1 MQAQYFIDQIML
13 VLQLVSVEMSPKLLS
28 YSFQLLLLVSVA
40 AEGQKK
46 CELTGFQTRTREEC
60 EEVTEINCKPIT
72 VKKIRTEIRHKCE
85 TMMNKTCQ
93 VIYNSEPKQQCKPKT
108 SLR

>member
-1 MQAQYFIDQIML
+1 ML
-13 VLQLVSVEMSPKLLS
+13 VLLLLPAEMSPKLLS
-28 YSFQLLLLVSVA
+28 YSLQLLLLVSVA
-40 AEGQKK
+40 AQDY
-46 CELTGFQTRTREEC
+46 CEVTGYEARTREEC
-60 EEVTEINCKPIT
+60 EEVTEIECKPIT
-72 VKKIRTEIRHKCE
+72 VKKIRPEIRQKCE